1 MWYGDGDGL
10 PFELFR
16 RSIPLLKRTNFAS
29 THVAL
34 SVPKVY
40 NERNTA
46 QGLSMTTTA
55 TAISMTAD
63 TASNKLVLI
72 VDDEASIRRS
82 LSEILGDEGI
92 SVIEAADGLTAIQA
106 VTENHPA
113 VVLLDIWM
121 PGLDGL
127 ETLKRIKEI
136 SPSSHVIMISGHATI
151 STAIAATRQGAS
163 DFLEKPLDLSTVLE
177 MVQRA
182 LNVPPR
188 TEDSETNIL
197 WEPIES
203 PHTQR
208 HRPSLPIRPIA
219 FSKQL
224 SQGTKRPQ
232 KTIRQAA
239 ILYGQGLH
247 SGRKSGL
254 ILEPL
259 PANSGIHFIGVS
271 EQTPVPAHVDFV
283 ESTGFATTVKL
294 GQTQAGTIE
303 HLMSALCA
311 YGISNLLIKCNGEVP
326 VMDGSALE
334 FCRLFDEVGLTE
346 QEGDWFDLK
355 ITDSLHIGDETEW
368 IKIEPADTLSIEYT
382 LRYPAPVGEQHF
394 SFTLDTPESYKEQI
408 APSRTFSFV
417 KDVGHL
423 QRQGL
428 ALGGRF
434 DNFLL
439 IGTEGAIN
447 DAWRFHNEPVRH
459 KILDAIG
466 DLYLLGRRLQGRVTA
481 CMTGHSDKIALLQ
494 KVRDALR

>member
-1 MWYGDGDGL
+1 M
-10 PFELFR
+10 
-16 RSIPLLKRTNFAS
+16 
-29 THVAL
+29 
-34 SVPKVY
+34 
-40 NERNTA
+40 NT
-46 QGLSMTTTA
+46 QSHPE
-55 TAISMTAD
+55 
-63 TASNKLVLI
+63 KLVLV

-82 LSEILGDEGI
+82 LKEILGDEGI
-92 SVIEAADGLTAIQA
+92 AVIEAEDGESALTAI
-106 VTENHPA
+106 TERKPP

-127 ETLKRIKEI
+127 ETLQRIKELA
-136 SPSSHVIMISGHATI
+136 PSTQVIMISGHATI
-151 STAIAATRQGAS
+151 STAIASTRQGAL
-163 DFLEKPLDLSTVLE
+163 DFLEKPLDLNSVVNLVQKALE
-177 MVQRA
+177 TN
-182 LNVPPR
+182 LPS
-188 TEDSETNIL
+188 EDSDSAVR

-203 PHTQR
+203 VAIQM
-208 HRPSLPIRPIA
+208 HRPTLPIQSIVFTDQR
-219 FSKQL
+219 SC
-224 SQGTKRPQ
+224 GTKRAQ
-232 KTIRQAA
+232 RTIKQAA

-259 PANSGIHFIGVS
+259 PANSGIHFVGIS
-271 EQTPVPAHVDFV
+271 EPMPVPAHVDFV

-311 YGISNLLIKCNGEVP
+311 YGVSNLLIKCNGEVP

-334 FCRLFDEVGLTE
+334 FCNLFDDVGLVE
-346 QEGDWFDLK
+346 QSGDWFDLK
-355 ITDSLHIGDETEW
+355 IEDTITIGDESEW
-368 IKIEPADTLSIEYT
+368 IKIEPADNLSIEYT
-382 LRYPAPVGEQHF
+382 LRYPEPVGEQHF
-394 SFTLDTPESYKEQI
+394 SFELTSPEEYKQQI

-466 DLYLLGRRLQGRVTA
+466 DLYLLGRRLQGRITA
-481 CMTGHSDKIALLQ
+481 SMTGHSDNIALLT
-494 KVRDALR
+494 KIRDAIR